1 LREQLAQNNLEIN
14 NKSAEIADVLKQAR
28 QEHALQKIAIQE
40 ADDINLNIIKNH
52 NKNAFDYRND
62 TLINYDV
69 IERGPTKNQL
79 EAEIKQSD
87 EYLDTTADEEIKSMR
102 DQGIITE
109 EEFDDYQ
116 NAVSTIP
123 DKMTSKAMDV
133 IKTCF
138 TRG

>member
-1 LREQLAQNNLEIN
+1 M
-14 NKSAEIADVLKQAR
+14 
-28 QEHALQKIAIQE
+28 QKIAIQE
-40 ADDINLNIIKNH
+40 MDDINLNTIKNH

-87 EYLDTTADEEIKSMR
+87 EYLDTTADAEIKSMR